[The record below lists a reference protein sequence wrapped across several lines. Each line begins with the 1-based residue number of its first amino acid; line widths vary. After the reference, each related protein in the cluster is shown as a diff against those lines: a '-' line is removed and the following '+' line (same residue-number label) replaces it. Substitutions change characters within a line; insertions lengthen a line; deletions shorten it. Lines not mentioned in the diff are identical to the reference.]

1 MSNATK
7 NDNQYLLEEWKECRA
22 SIDRF
27 DGIIVDIRK
36 YGFTLITGMLT
47 ADAFLFVKMSEL
59 SFTGKISISI
69 LTMVLVFALFI
80 VDRYHEVFLR
90 GAVQRAIEIEDTLRK
105 KLISNISLTSKIRYV
120 SENKKTDTW
129 GISTYS
135 IFIAASAIPAWTTT
149 IENLPDIKENMILLI
164 VTIVFVFIFEAL
176 IWIYHITRSLNPE
189 KDQKQQRVIS

>member
-1 MSNATK
+1 MSNTIK
-7 NDNQYLLEEWKECRA
+7 DDNQYLLEEWKECRA

-69 LTMVLVFALFI
+69 LTMVLVFALFV

-90 GAVQRAIEIEDTLRK
+90 GAVQRAKEIEDTLRK
-105 KLISNISLTSKIRYV
+105 KLISDISLTCKISDL
-120 SENKKTDTW
+120 SEINKTDTW
-129 GISTYS
+129 GARTYS
-135 IFIAASAIPAWTTT
+135 IFIAASAIPSWTTT
-149 IENLPDIKENMILLI
+149 VENSLNIKENMKLLI
-164 VTIVFVFIFEAL
+164 ITIVAVLIFEAL
-176 IWIYHITRSLNPE
+176 IWIYHLTRSYSE
-189 KDQKQQRVIS
+189 KNQKQQ